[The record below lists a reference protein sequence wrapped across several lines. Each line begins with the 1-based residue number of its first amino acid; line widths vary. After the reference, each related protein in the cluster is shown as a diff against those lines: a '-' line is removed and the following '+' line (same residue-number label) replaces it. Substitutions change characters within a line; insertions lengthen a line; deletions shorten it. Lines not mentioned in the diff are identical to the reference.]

1 MIVFLLLYLALVLI
15 RPQDYPVLEGLGFP
29 VLPLALA
36 LAFGVWLVERSPKSF
51 AAPTYPL
58 FAGFILAAMASVAVN
73 GWLGGAM
80 EMLGLFLPMLVA
92 FTLVAHAARSGRNVI
107 RLMVTIV
114 LCSVV
119 LVLHGIEQVELGEG
133 WTGMPVVAGGRIQYV
148 GIFSDPNDLAM
159 LFVCAVPMALLL
171 GQQGGLLG
179 LRRLWWWLIAA
190 ALIYGVYLS
199 DSRGAFLALL
209 VMLGVWIWRRRGLL
223 AAGALGTAGMAVLM
237 LLPTRLQELD
247 ASEASAHGRIDAWYE
262 GIQMFIGHPVLGV
275 GVNNFTEYNYL
286 TAHNSFVLVLAET
299 GIIGFTVWLAL
310 VGYPFLMAVAVLR
323 HQPALDAAGAVSAWR
338 DERAVA
344 TTLLVSLSG
353 FFACAFF
360 LSRSY
365 MILVYLM
372 VALVTGWYMGAQQRW
387 PTLPTFRLGKDWVR
401 WAMIAMGGVVA
412 LYIVVKVLLALGA

>member
-1 MIVFLLLYLALVLI
+1 MIGFLLFYLALVLI

-29 VLPLALA
+29 VLPMALA
-36 LAFGVWLVERSPKSF
+36 LAFGVWLIERQPKSF

-58 FAGFILAAMASVAVN
+58 FAGFILVAIVSIAVN
-73 GWLGGAM
+73 GWIGGAVD
-80 EMLGLFLPMLVA
+80 MLGQFLPMLVA

-114 LCSVV
+114 LCSAV
-119 LVLHGIEQVELGEG
+119 LVLHGIEQVELGAG

-159 LFVCAVPMALLL
+159 LFVCALPMALLL
-171 GQQGGLLG
+171 GHQGGLLG
-179 LRRLWWWLIAA
+179 LRRIWWWLIAA
-190 ALIYGVYLS
+190 GLVYGVYLS

-209 VMLGVWIWRRRGLL
+209 VMLGIWVWRRKGLF
-223 AAGALGTAGMAVLM
+223 AAGALGAAGLAGLM

-247 ASEASAHGRIDAWYE
+247 ASESSAYGRIDAWYE
-262 GIQMFIGHPVLGV
+262 GIQMFIGHPVFGV
-275 GVNNFTEYNYL
+275 GMNNFTEYNYL

-299 GIIGFTVWLAL
+299 GIIGFTIWLAL
-310 VGYPFLMAVAVLR
+310 IGYPFLMTVAVLR
-323 HQPALDAAGAVSAWR
+323 HQPGLAAPGALAAWR

-344 TTLLVSLSG
+344 TTFLVSLSG

-372 VALVTGWYMGAQQRW
+372 IALVTGWYIGAQQRW
-387 PTLPTFRLGKDWVR
+387 PSLPQFRLGKDWLR
-401 WAMIAMGGVVA
+401 WSIIAMGGVVA
-412 LYIVVKVLLALGA
+412 LYIVVKVLLALGS